1 MKFFDREQEIEKLRQ
16 IEELSHKVSQFTV
29 ISGRRRIGKTSLVKE
44 AYRGFPLLYFFVA
57 RKAESELCET
67 FIETIR
73 QMLDVPV
80 AGSPKR
86 FAEVFRF
93 VMEIAKKQHV
103 TLVIDEFQEF
113 YRVNRSIYSE
123 MQDIWDSN
131 KNEASV
137 NLLVCGSVNALLN
150 KIFRDN
156 KEPLYGRQ
164 TNSLRIDAFTTV
176 VLKEIMREY
185 APKYSKEDL
194 LSLYLLTGGVAKYV
208 ELLVD
213 GDCLTHERMLNA
225 FFEKDSYFLGE
236 GKNMLIDEFGKEY
249 GVYFSIISLI
259 AQGHNTRGDIENRLG
274 MELGGYLKKL
284 VDDYGLISKQQPMF
298 ETAINKNVH
307 YAVEDSFLRFWFR
320 FVHKYSYIIEAGGLE
335 KLRELVKRDYATY
348 SGMVLEQ
355 YFRNS
360 MIESG
365 EYTRIGYWHDR
376 NGENEIDIIAA
387 DELKKKVKICEV
399 KRQKKEVDMRILTEK
414 AGVFFQTT
422 KKYGRYQVEYQGL
435 SMEEM

>member
-1 MKFFDREQEIEKLRQ
+1 
-16 IEELSHKVSQFTV
+16 
-29 ISGRRRIGKTSLVKE
+29 
-44 AYRGFPLLYFFVA
+44 
-57 RKAESELCET
+57 
-67 FIETIR
+67 
-73 QMLDVPV
+73 
-80 AGSPKR
+80 
-86 FAEVFRF
+86 
-93 VMEIAKKQHV
+93 
-103 TLVIDEFQEF
+103 
-113 YRVNRSIYSE
+113 
-123 MQDIWDSN
+123 
-131 KNEASV
+131 
-137 NLLVCGSVNALLN
+137 
-150 KIFRDN
+150 
-156 KEPLYGRQ
+156 
-164 TNSLRIDAFTTV
+164 
-176 VLKEIMREY
+176 MREY

-348 SGMVLEQ
+348 SGRVLEQ